1 MPIDHGR
8 TVEVRRGG
16 RWFRANRCGRELA
29 YSGEQGEPE
38 ELGVVLVAL
47 HVDSRDPV
55 LLGTSARPGLQQR
68 CLSAA
73 GGRGDNGDSARDCA
87 VQRALKIVSVD
98 DSYIYWTTGRHL
110 PVWFRSLFGRRRPD
124 QVGISREAE

>member
-29 YSGEQGEPE
+29 YRGEQCEPE

-73 GGRGDNGDSARDCA
+73 GGRGDNCDSAPGFA
-87 VQRALKIVSVD
+87 VQRVLKIVSVD
-98 DSYIYWTTGRHL
+98 DSYIFLTTGRNL
-110 PVWFRSLFGRRRPD
+110 PGWLRSLSGFR
-124 QVGISREAE
+124 